1 MLSSKTEALKKEKRM
16 QWLTQSRQFK
26 STETI
31 TTRHRALTHI
41 SVAIIFALFAL
52 VLHHKYKNFS
62 ITNNHTA
69 TVNGQC
75 VHIVNSVTVSF
86 VVESECDVSVYM

>member
-1 MLSSKTEALKKEKRM
+1 M
-16 QWLTQSRQFK
+16 TQSRQFK

-69 TVNGQC
+69 TVNDQC
-75 VHIVNSVTVSF
+75 VHIVNPVTVSF
-86 VVESECDVSVYM
+86 VESECDVLSVYVKELLLTYLSSRRSAS